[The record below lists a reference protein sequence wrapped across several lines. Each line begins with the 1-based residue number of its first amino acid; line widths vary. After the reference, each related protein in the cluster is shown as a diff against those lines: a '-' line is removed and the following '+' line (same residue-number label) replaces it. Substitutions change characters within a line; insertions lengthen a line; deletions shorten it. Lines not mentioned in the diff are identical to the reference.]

1 MSSEKNCIQ
10 NIQVSLSKEEVKL
23 AINSCQALSES
34 HLVGSLSNIVD
45 EIISKKA
52 NFEKLAKDYSTPL
65 YAFDKNNLIKAMN
78 QYKNAFLAA
87 IPESNHYYA
96 VKLNHE
102 PLIMKTI
109 FANGFYADVSSA
121 RELFLA
127 KEAGAT
133 KFLFSGPGKTKK
145 ELLQALTA
153 EVDLVVNIDSFSELS
168 RLNQVCKEANIAKC
182 NAGIR
187 VTFDEHQEWGK
198 FGIPLS
204 RMPEFCLLLSKNPCV
219 NLIGIQFHMSW
230 NKDAS
235 TFKVAIE
242 KLSEV
247 LKSKEMSGYIP
258 NIKFIDMGG
267 GFRPYRS
274 EGYFPED
281 TALGC
286 IKKGLAELNGTD
298 PEFTHPYYILDSIPI
313 EDYASQIGQAV
324 DKFLRP
330 IKDFEYYTE
339 PGRILVN
346 SALHVLVS
354 VVDVKSDSCVIT
366 DGGTNIVGFERFEF
380 DYFPIVN
387 ISNPSSYERNVSV
400 YGALCMPQDYWGL
413 RIFSDKI
420 HEGDLIVIPY
430 QGALTYS
437 TMSDFIKGKA
447 SVYEMPK

>member
-1 MSSEKNCIQ
+1 MQ
-10 NIQVSLSKEEVKL
+10 
-23 AINSCQALSES
+23 
-34 HLVGSLSNIVD
+34 
-45 EIISKKA
+45 
-52 NFEKLAKDYSTPL
+52 
-65 YAFDKNNLIKAMN
+65 
-78 QYKNAFLAA
+78 
-87 IPESNHYYA
+87 
-96 VKLNHE
+96 
-102 PLIMKTI
+102 TI
-109 FANGFYADVSSA
+109 FSSGFYADVSSA

-127 KEAGAT
+127 KDAGAT

-145 ELLQALTA
+145 ELLEALTA
-153 EVDLVVNIDSFSELS
+153 NVDIVINIDSFSELT
-168 RLNQVCKEANIAKC
+168 RLNQVCKEAKIQKC

-198 FGIPLS
+198 FGVPLS
-204 RMPEFCLLLSKNPCV
+204 RLTEFCNLLSRHDCV
-219 NLIGIQFHMSW
+219 SLIGIQFHMSW

-235 TFKVAIE
+235 TFKVAIK

-247 LKSKEMSGYIP
+247 LSSKEMSPYTQ
-258 NIKFIDMGG
+258 NIQFIDMGG
-267 GFRPYRS
+267 GFRPYQS

-281 TALGC
+281 TPLGC
-286 IKKGLAELNGTD
+286 IKKGLAELTESD
-298 PEFTHPYYILDSIPI
+298 LKFDHPYFILDSIPI
-313 EDYASQIGQAV
+313 EQYASEIGQAV
-324 DKFLRP
+324 DTYLRP
-330 IKDFEYYTE
+330 IKDFEYFTE

-354 VVDVKSDSCVIT
+354 VVDVKSDTCVIT

-387 ISNPSSYERNVSV
+387 ITNPSLNEREVSV

-420 HEGDLIVIPY
+420 AEGDLIVIPY

-447 SVYEMPK
+447 TVYEMP